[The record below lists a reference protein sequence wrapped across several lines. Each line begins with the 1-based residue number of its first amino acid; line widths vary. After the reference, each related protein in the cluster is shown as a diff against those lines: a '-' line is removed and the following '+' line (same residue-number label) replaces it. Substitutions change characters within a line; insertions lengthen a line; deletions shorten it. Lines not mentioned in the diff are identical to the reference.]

1 MQHVKL
7 YNKKYKVK
15 SFKNFLNNFPYL
27 LKKEICYVILFGISK
42 LSVKL
47 KVKMMYSMY
56 YLIIYSKIYYNIIKL
71 RNLSKTLRS

>member
-7 YNKKYKVK
+7 YNKKFKVK
-15 SFKNFLNNFPYL
+15 SFKNVLNNFPYL

-47 KVKMMYSMY
+47 KVKMVYSMLFIN
-56 YLIIYSKIYYNIIKL
+56 YLFKNIL
-71 RNLSKTLRS
+71 